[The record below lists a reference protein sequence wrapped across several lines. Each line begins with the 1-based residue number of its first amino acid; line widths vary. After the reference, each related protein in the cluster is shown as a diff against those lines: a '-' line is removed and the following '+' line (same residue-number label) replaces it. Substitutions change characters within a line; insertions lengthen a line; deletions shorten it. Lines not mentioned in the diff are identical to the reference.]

1 MAKFCTNC
9 GAEVSEGFAFCEKC
23 GTPIDGVAPA
33 PAAKPA
39 AAPVQAA
46 PQYQPGAVPA
56 KRNGLALAGFI
67 LSLVN
72 VLCCL
77 GGLNLFALIFSILG
91 LVKAKDYNGDRK
103 GLALAGLIIT
113 IVAMVISVI
122 VYVIMIATGSF
133 EEMVSSSGS
142 SWGY

>member
-1 MAKFCTNC
+1 MAKFCSNC
-9 GAEVSEGFAFCEKC
+9 GAEIQDGFAFCEKC
-23 GTPIDGVAPA
+23 GNPVDGSVKAPA
-33 PAAKPA
+33 QQPAQ
-39 AAPVQAA
+39 QAQYN
-46 PQYQPGAVPA
+46 PQYAQAPA
-56 KRNGLALAGFI
+56 KRNGMALAGFI

-72 VLCCL
+72 VFCCL
-77 GGLNLFALIFSILG
+77 GGLNLFALIFSIIG

>member
-1 MAKFCTNC
+1 MGKFCTNC

-23 GTPIDGVAPA
+23 GNPVDGSVKAPA
-33 PAAKPA
+33 KAA
-39 AAPVQAA
+39 AAPAQAA
-46 PQYQPGAVPA
+46 PQVQPVQPGQ

-72 VLCCL
+72 VFCCF
-77 GGLNLFALIFSILG
+77 GGLNLFALIFSIIG

-113 IVAMVISVI
+113 IIAMIASVVFYI
-122 VYVIMIATGSF
+122 VLIATGAWD
-133 EEMVSSSGS
+133 EMINSSSS
-142 SWGY
+142 TWGY

>member
-1 MAKFCTNC
+1 M
-9 GAEVSEGFAFCEKC
+9 
-23 GTPIDGVAPA
+23 
-33 PAAKPA
+33 
-39 AAPVQAA
+39 
-46 PQYQPGAVPA
+46 
-56 KRNGLALAGFI
+56 ALAGFI

-72 VLCCL
+72 VFCCL

-103 GLALAGLIIT
+103 GLDLAGLIIT

-133 EEMVSSSGS
+133 EEIVNSSGS
-142 SWGY
+142 SW